1 MTLKERSI
9 LRARYTMSIYF
20 KAVADVHL
28 QRGKIACLGNN
39 ALGGAATAVTLIIDG
54 ELFLGNGSSDDSD
67 WFVGE

>member
-1 MTLKERSI
+1 M
-9 LRARYTMSIYF
+9 YF

-39 ALGGAATAVTLIIDG
+39 ALGGAATTVTLVIDG

-67 WFVGE
+67 WFIGE